1 MPVEPTPSDPAPVPV
16 EPVPEPAEPE
26 PPPPAAPA
34 EGSVTVSLADLPNDI
49 AVRMRL
55 IRADGTALPLVR
67 SATGAFVQQKVPIGS
82 WMIEVADDETVLL
95 EQVVEVIAGQ
105 TTQVPLSMTTDDDVT
120 EIVVVGL
127 TEASEMRRSAEAVTV
142 VETEEAQ
149 RQSADLGE
157 VMARTQGVGVRRGGG
172 LGSGTR
178 FSLNGLTDDQV
189 RFFIDGVPLS
199 LAGYPL
205 GLANVPVDL
214 VRRVEVFRGVVP
226 VRFGA
231 DALGGAVNLV
241 SESEQT
247 RTGGSFSY
255 QGGSF
260 DTHRFAANGRGKAG
274 GLRLA
279 GSAYFDT
286 SRNDYV
292 IDVEVPDELGRLSP
306 TEVRRFHDGYQAGG
320 GSVEVGVADGS
331 WADGLTLRAFG
342 AGFRREF
349 QHNVVM
355 TIPYGAPVGTVITGG
370 TMLRY
375 HHNLSE
381 SVRIDAFVTPTRT
394 RRTFTDTGDCIVDWF
409 GQCVRDLDP
418 VGELSVG
425 GIDARVFDN
434 NLVGR
439 LRLTWQPSD
448 GHTFEL
454 AVSPQT
460 FSRSG
465 ENLLLDNEDVRDPLS
480 ARRDAS
486 QLVSGLEH
494 IARTRDE
501 RLENRVFVK
510 HYGQWLRSEEP
521 LPGGTLR
528 DVNRNTQ
535 RFGAGNGTR
544 LLLGQSAWLKASYE
558 FATRLPTPDEVFG
571 DAVLVVDNLELQPEQ
586 SHNVNL
592 GLTLEPPP
600 GATGRWTLD
609 TQLFGRFANDLIVLL
624 GNSQTFSYFNVF
636 GARSAGLEGSGSW
649 TSPGDVVRLSA
660 NATWLEF
667 RNTSDEGTFGD
678 FAGDR
683 IPNRPWLF
691 ANASAQIGSSNV
703 VSDEDRLTLDWYTR
717 YVHPFFRGWE
727 SVGLVQFKQEIPAQ
741 LSHAVAVTYAVQTP
755 QRQVSVSAEV
765 QNLTDEALFDFFGVQ
780 RPGRSVFGKITVGL

>member
-1 MPVEPTPSDPAPVPV
+1 MNVVFIWLVAAGPAWAQPEPSLPADPASPPSAPP
-16 EPVPEPAEPE
+16 EPDEPPEPAPAEPA
-26 PPPPAAPA
+26 PPVPAAA
-34 EGSVTVSLADLPNDI
+34 GGTVVVSMVDAPVGATL
-49 AVRMRL
+49 RL
-55 IRADGTALPLVR
+55 RLLRSDGTALPLTR
-67 SATGAFVQQKVPIGS
+67 SETGRFSRDEVPPGS
-82 WMIEVADDETVLL
+82 WTIEVSDGETRLG
-95 EQVVEVIAGQ
+95 EQPVEVMAGR
-105 TTQVPLSMTTDDDVT
+105 TIEVPLSLTTDDDDVT
-120 EIVVVGL
+120 EMVVVGL

-189 RFFIDGVPLS
+189 RFFIDGVPLA

-241 SESEQT
+241 SEADQDRS
-247 RTGGSFSY
+247 GGSFSY

-274 GLRLA
+274 GVRLA

-286 SRNDYV
+286 ARNDYV
-292 IDVEVPDELGRLSP
+292 IDVEVPDDLGRLSP
-306 TEVRRFHDGYQAGG
+306 TTVRRFHDGYQAGG
-320 GSVEVGVADGS
+320 GSLEVGVADGS

-342 AGFRREF
+342 AGFRREL

-355 TIPYGAPVGTVITGG
+355 TIPYGAPVGTVVTGG
-370 TMLRY
+370 AMLRY
-375 HHNLSE
+375 RHDLSE
-381 SVRIDAFVTPTRT
+381 SFRIDAFVTPTRT
-394 RRTFTDTGDCIVDWF
+394 LRTFNDTGECIVDWF

-425 GIDARVFDN
+425 GIDARLFDN

-439 LRLTWQPSD
+439 LRLTWQPSRN
-448 GHTFEL
+448 HIFEL
-454 AVSPQT
+454 AASPQT
-460 FSRSG
+460 FSRTG

-480 ARRDAS
+480 ARRDAT
-486 QLVSGLEH
+486 QLVSGLEY
-494 IARTRDE
+494 IAQTGDE
-501 RLENRVFVK
+501 RFENRLFVK

-528 DVNRNTQ
+528 DVDRNTQ

-544 LLLGQSAWLKASYE
+544 LLLGQSAYLKASYE

-571 DAVLVVDNLELQPEQ
+571 DAVLTVANLELQPEQ

-592 GLTLEPPP
+592 GVALEPVP

-624 GNSQTFSYFNVF
+624 GNSQ
-636 GARSAGLEGSGSW
+636 
-649 TSPGDVVRLSA
+649 
-660 NATWLEF
+660 
-667 RNTSDEGTFGD
+667 
-678 FAGDR
+678 
-683 IPNRPWLF
+683 
-691 ANASAQIGSSNV
+691 
-703 VSDEDRLTLDWYTR
+703 
-717 YVHPFFRGWE
+717 
-727 SVGLVQFKQEIPAQ
+727 
-741 LSHAVAVTYAVQTP
+741 
-755 QRQVSVSAEV
+755 
-765 QNLTDEALFDFFGVQ
+765 
-780 RPGRSVFGKITVGL
+780 